1 MKRFG
6 SLFPFLEQGAS
17 ERRIGRLVANHDFIK
32 ALLTHG
38 RFDEYVLSSPSAAN
52 QRDFDQVVDGWHLPG
67 DTRRRIRLVGW
78 PALPDVLRREPFHVF
93 HVGGWGHFMPGLH
106 YLRSRH
112 ACQPWPITGVTMSLH
127 GREVVDHAVRIT
139 HARLMPYDAICC
151 IGHDGREAL
160 RRLLDRAAAISG
172 RSFAGRLEYLPLG
185 IDDVLLAA
193 SGDRAAARR
202 RLNIPAEAIT
212 LLVLGRITPVQKMDL
227 APLFKAFAQ
236 RILPHATRPVILL
249 IAGGADD
256 ANQKLLDQTI
266 EEYGVRAATRV
277 HANFMLRLKPDLLA
291 AADVLVS
298 PVDNTQETFGLSLVE
313 AQAAGLPVVASRFDG
328 YKDLVRDG
336 VDGFL
341 VDTYW
346 CDADP
351 VEEFFDVMDPNV
363 AQLLQAQSVAVDL
376 DQLADRVLR
385 LIHDDAL
392 RADMGR
398 RGREKVDREF
408 RFSTII
414 GRYEALWDDLAAE
427 AARVGL
433 PSPADNP
440 YNFGSARI
448 FSHYATRTL
457 SADDVVVAT
466 HPQPR
471 IDAAYNEVGQV
482 LRADALTLMVASAV
496 EPVRVG
502 DLLARLGEPIDRA
515 WFTLLWAIKYDL
527 LRVVARA

>member
-1 MKRFG
+1 MRRFG
-6 SLFPFLEQGAS
+6 SLFPFLEHGAS

-52 QRDFDQVVDGWHLPG
+52 QRDFDQVVEAWNLPA

-78 PALPDVLRREPFHVF
+78 PALPGVLQRDAFHVF

-112 ACQPWPITGVTMSLH
+112 ASNPWPITGVTMSLH
-127 GREVVDHAVRIT
+127 GREVVDHAVRVT

-151 IGHDGREAL
+151 IGVDGREAM
-160 RRLLDRAAAISG
+160 RRLFERATAITG
-172 RSFAGRLEYLPLG
+172 RRYAGRLEHLPLG
-185 IDDVLLAA
+185 IDDALVSAA
-193 SGDRAAARR
+193 GDRAAARR
-202 RLNIPAEAIT
+202 RLSIPNDAIT

-227 APLFKAFAQ
+227 APLFKTFAQ
-236 RILPHATRPVILL
+236 RILPRATRPVVLL
-249 IAGGADD
+249 IAGGADE
-256 ANQKLLDQTI
+256 ANQKLLDHTI
-266 EEYGVRAATRV
+266 DEYGVRAATRV

-298 PVDNTQETFGLSLVE
+298 PVENTQETFGLSLVE

-351 VEEFFDVMDPNV
+351 VEPFIDVMDPNV

-376 DQLADRVLR
+376 EQLADRVLR
-385 LIHDDAL
+385 LVHDDAL
-392 RADMGR
+392 RAEMGR
-398 RGREKVDREF
+398 RGREKVDREY

-414 GRYEALWDDLAAE
+414 GRYEALWDELAAE

-433 PSPADNP
+433 PSPAANP
-440 YNFGSARI
+440 YDFGSARI
-448 FSHYATRTL
+448 FSHYASRTL
-457 SADDVVVAT
+457 TPDDVVVAT
-466 HPQPR
+466 TANPR
-471 IDAAYNEVGQV
+471 FDAAYNEVRQV
-482 LRADALTLMVASAV
+482 LREDALAVMIGSAAT
-496 EPVRVG
+496 PVRIG
-502 DLLARLGEPIDRA
+502 DLLAQLGEPADRA
-515 WFTLLWAIKYDL
+515 WFTLLWLIKYDV
-527 LRVVARA
+527 LRVVQS